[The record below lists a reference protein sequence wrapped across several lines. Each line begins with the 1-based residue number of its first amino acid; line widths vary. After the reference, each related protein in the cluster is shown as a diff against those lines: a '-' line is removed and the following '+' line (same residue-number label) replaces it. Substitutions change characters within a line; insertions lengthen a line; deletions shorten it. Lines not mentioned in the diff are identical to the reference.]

1 MSRSSIRVLR
11 RAGAIAALVASLV
24 AAPSVA
30 QASPSASDPASAP
43 SASDSATSPAP
54 AVQPTSTGSAT
65 GGRAPAPTSPAPGG
79 PGDAASPSDGAQ
91 DPAPSGWVGEGAERR
106 YIDPKTRKPVVDEV
120 REIDGTI
127 YVFDAKGRV
136 PNGWAASADGTVRYS
151 TPTGV
156 RLGWLSSGG
165 RWYYLDPGARGART
179 TGLRDIA
186 GARYF
191 FDDEGR
197 MATGWAQAPD
207 GWYFFETSGAAR
219 SGWLAQSGA
228 WFYLD
233 PASSGRMATGW
244 RAIGGSWYFLRANGA
259 MATGWL
265 SQGATWYHLA
275 PSGAMTTGWLSQGD
289 VWYLL
294 DPSGAMATGW
304 RAIGGSWYFL
314 RANGAMATGWLSQG
328 ATWYHLAPSG
338 TMTTGWLSQGGTWYH
353 LEGDGAMSTGWRV
366 VSGSWNYFDRWS
378 GRWVTDRASFQ
389 TDWDRAKSVYSPTN
403 SLIVVDTAAPHC
415 TSFYW
420 GDGGWQPQNDWPCS
434 VGAPST
440 PTVKGTFSIGSRGHS
455 FGRGYTAY
463 WWTQI
468 FGDYLFHS
476 TLYHEGTFAPLD
488 PRLGLHISHGCI
500 RMRIED
506 AHWINRNIPSG
517 TTVRIF

>member
-1 MSRSSIRVLR
+1 MSRSSIRALR

-127 YVFDAKGRV
+127 YMFDAKGRV

-275 PSGAMTTGWLSQGD
+275 PSG
-289 VWYLL
+289 
-294 DPSGAMATGW
+294 
-304 RAIGGSWYFL
+304 
-314 RANGAMATGWLSQG
+314 
-328 ATWYHLAPSG
+328 
-338 TMTTGWLSQGGTWYH
+338 TMTTGWLSQVGTWYH

>member
-30 QASPSASDPASAP
+30 QASPSASDP
-43 SASDSATSPAP
+43 ASDSATSPAP

-275 PSGAMTTGWLSQGD
+275 PSG
-289 VWYLL
+289 
-294 DPSGAMATGW
+294 
-304 RAIGGSWYFL
+304 
-314 RANGAMATGWLSQG
+314 
-328 ATWYHLAPSG
+328 